1 MNLEPTESRGFW
13 YVVFILQSIIQVNTI
28 LNTGLLKKRS
38 LDFFNWTA
46 GLQCFKFV
54 SFKSYF
60 DTPKFNKKK
69 IKILFKKYVFA
80 CWATQKRILEIS
92 SMDCR
97 LATFQFLKKD
107 FYDTPKNSPQKNV
120 FGLFLT
126 IFLFRYL

>member
-69 IKILFKKYVFA
+69 KILFKKYVFA

-107 FYDTPKNSPQKNV
+107 FYDTPKNSPKKR
-120 FGLFLT
+120 FLG
-126 IFLFRYL
+126 FFNNFSV